1 MAGPP
6 RRTVIGTLDAVRL
19 ASVDPRGLVQLDG
32 AGWSLDWWIGA
43 EDRWHVPADEAGVR
57 QALVGTA
64 PAVES
69 RLRVPGGEALHRAY
83 AARDAGGV
91 PVVVVEVENRS
102 KVPFA
107 VGLAVRPRGLD
118 GTGAIRQVSAEGT
131 EVRVDGRLVL
141 VAARAPGRR
150 VAGPGGPGDR
160 SVAEVVLGGDAAPE
174 AAVAAQ
180 SADGTAEAALVFPLA
195 HTATLRVVL
204 PLEPGPFDV
213 SALPSAAQVAS
224 GWLAHARR
232 GARIEVPDAR
242 LKAAVDANISHLLLR
257 PHGARVAAALDR
269 FGFADEAAATLL
281 GHEGVDPRAEPGE
294 ALLALTAHWTLTR
307 DSAFADAAAPVIAR
321 LVASLGKS
329 RSPDDLAL
337 GAVASLGAAGML
349 EAAGEDRGAEDIRV
363 AGQAMAKGAGPRVS
377 TSGADAQSKVAEL
390 LRIASATWTW
400 AGPDDGHDPDVGAAI
415 LVGAR
420 LMLVTEVD
428 GPAAGLQ
435 LSPGVPPGWYGQ
447 GWEVHEMP
455 TASGRL
461 SYAVR
466 WHGDRAAVLWE
477 LDKHDDTPVPLTAPT
492 LDPSWS
498 SADARG
504 EALLSPVVLPT

>member
-6 RRTVIGTLDAVRL
+6 RRTVIGTLDALRL
-19 ASVDPRGLVQLDG
+19 ASVDPSGLVQLD
-32 AGWSLDWWIGA
+32 AASWSLDWWIGA

-57 QALVGTA
+57 QELVGAA
-64 PAVES
+64 PVVES

-102 KVPFA
+102 SVPFA
-107 VGLAVRPRGLD
+107 VGLAVRPQGLD
-118 GTGAIRQVSAEGT
+118 GTGSIAQISAEGT

-141 VAARAPGRR
+141 VAARAPSLR
-150 VAGPGGPGDR
+150 VAANGGDGDR
-160 SVAEVVLGGDAAPE
+160 SVAEVVLSGDAAPE

-180 SADGTAEAALVFPLA
+180 SPAGTAEAALVFPLA

-213 SALPSAAQVAS
+213 SALPAAAQVAS

-232 GARIEVPDAR
+232 GARIEVPDER

-269 FGFADEAAATLL
+269 FGFAEEAAATLL
-281 GHEGVDPRAEPGE
+281 GTEGVDPRAEPGE

-307 DSAFADAAAPVIAR
+307 DRAFADAAAPVIAR
-321 LVASLGKS
+321 LVASLGTS
-329 RSPDDLAL
+329 RSADDLAL

-349 EAAGEDRGAEDIRV
+349 EAAGEQRGAEDVRV
-363 AGQAMAKGAGPRVS
+363 AGRAMAESAGPRVS
-377 TSGADAQSKVAEL
+377 TSGTDARDKVGEL
-390 LRIASATWTW
+390 LRVASATWTW
-400 AGPDDGHDPDVGAAI
+400 AGPTDGHDPDVGAAI

-420 LMLVTEVD
+420 LMLVTELE
-428 GPAAGLQ
+428 GKATGLQ
-435 LSPGVPPGWYGQ
+435 LGPGVPTGWYGQ
-447 GWEVHEMP
+447 GWEVHDLP

-466 WHGDRAAVLWE
+466 WHGDRPALLWE
-477 LDKHDDTPVPLTAPT
+477 LEKHDDAVVTITAPT
-492 LDPSWS
+492 LDPAWS
-498 SADARG
+498 TAEARG
-504 EALLSPVVLPT
+504 EALLSPVELPT